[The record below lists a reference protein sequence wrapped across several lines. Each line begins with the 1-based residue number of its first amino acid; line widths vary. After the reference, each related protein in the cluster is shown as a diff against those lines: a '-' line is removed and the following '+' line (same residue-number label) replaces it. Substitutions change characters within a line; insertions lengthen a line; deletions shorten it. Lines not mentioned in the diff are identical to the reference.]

1 MAVKEMTMKF
11 LNRVMKSLNRI
22 IIGLS
27 ICCALFQVGYSTT
40 MKSYTLS
47 RLGQVSDMIV
57 LAKVL
62 EVQTARIKG
71 RIFTFSTIDI
81 LRTLQDKAPSSKVR
95 LIVRTLGG
103 TIDDLTQYVA
113 GVPVLQVGEEALF
126 FLRCSG
132 QVVGSGQVIG
142 ADQVIHGNKT
152 RLCDLVGFGQGL
164 WRATDVD
171 VEGNSLFIPSLEGM
185 TLVGSDHSVQQ
196 VGQTLNHI
204 KQVLQKEVSTSPYR
218 IESST
223 LGESNTFGEP
233 NTTGVSN
240 TSGESQ

>member
-1 MAVKEMTMKF
+1 MVAKGIT
-11 LNRVMKSLNRI
+11 MKSLNHVL
-22 IIGLS
+22 IGLS

-47 RLGQVSDMIV
+47 RLGQASDMIV

-62 EVQTARIKG
+62 EVRTARIKG
-71 RIFTFSTIDI
+71 RIFTYSTIDI
-81 LRTLQDKAPSSKVR
+81 LHTLQDKAPSSKVR

-132 QVVGSGQVIG
+132 QAMGSGQVIG
-142 ADQVIHGNKT
+142 ADQVIHDNKT

-164 WRATDVD
+164 WRTTDVD
-171 VEGNSLFIPSLEGM
+171 AEGNSLFTPSLAGM
-185 TLVGSDHSVQQ
+185 TLVGPDHPVQQ

-204 KQVLQKEVSTSPYR
+204 KQALQKEVSTSTYT
-218 IESST
+218 IEPNT
-223 LGESNTFGEP
+223 LSESNTTDEF
-233 NTTGVSN
+233 N
-240 TSGESQ
+240 TSGVSR